1 MSAVAASAP
10 APSATRTAPPPVLS
24 YAKIAQ
30 SSTAPNTIEPYTS
43 SVTPPSPAKV
53 VPASGIR
60 SPYSRP
66 PTASNEGNAPKSKSK
81 SKNGKSARS
90 PVGSGATTPNF
101 HPSNSNDSVQGAT
114 HALGLLDANTEGLQR
129 RKGSN
134 VPPPRSGSIS
144 SNLSA
149 LAPSF
154 SFNPSASSFSP
165 SSLTPT
171 SPLPATVPSPALEIS
186 AKTDSTEI
194 AVERS
199 SLESLVEEVPV
210 PKMQDALII
219 GETVIEPVRVVREE
233 EETSTLVTEEVVPV
247 DVEAVVEPSV
257 EEPVVEPV
265 AIETPEV
272 VEVEETIVVVEST
285 TEEVIE
291 EPAEDQAVAVVEP
304 TAVVEEVVVVA
315 QAPSQESEE
324 VEVAVEEEQA
334 IESEPEVAA
343 PIAQVATVE
352 EEVAAEVEEV
362 VVEAVE
368 ASAAPAEVHPVADEI
383 AEEQV
388 DDAVLPAATLDV
400 QDGLVESTPVEDA
413 APAESAFPAEPI
425 PYLDIS
431 PPAPHRADDEPP
443 LPPSAP
449 VDAPSLTLAIYTA
462 WNMTTWQ
469 ERIPALLASLL
480 INVGLPF
487 VNGVF
492 LGACLSLHVR
502 DSSLTQAQVS
512 EICSL
517 ASSSLP
523 VSDGAT
529 PSPPRSRPQ
538 RVGAPTRRRWDS
550 APQGASRL
558 RIALRGRQSWRG
570 CLRKARPSPVRF
582 RPPDSLSSQ
591 CILLDRSAP
600 SKISN
605 RASELLHPPSRAASA
620 PSSPLPR
627 LPQSPSSPAA
637 ASAMARKSKKSQATA
652 EAVEG
657 ACSSDRPRWTDTM
670 MLRCSG
676 SRAAARGAGRGR
688 GAARQEVQ
696 EPTAPQGQAYVTSS
710 LGSQADSV

>member
-10 APSATRTAPPPVLS
+10 APSASRTAPPPVLS

-30 SSTAPNTIEPYTS
+30 SSTAPNNIEPYTS

-101 HPSNSNDSVQGAT
+101 HPSNSNDFVHGAT

-186 AKTDSTEI
+186 VKTDSTEI

-199 SLESLVEEVPV
+199 SLESLVEEGPV

-219 GETVIEPVRVVREE
+219 VKTVIEPVRVVQE

-247 DVEAVVEPSV
+247 DVEAIVEPSV

-315 QAPSQESEE
+315 QATSQESEE

-352 EEVAAEVEEV
+352 EEVATEVEEV

-388 DDAVLPAATLDV
+388 DDAVLPAAPLDV

-431 PPAPHRADDEPP
+431 PSAPHRADDEPP

-492 LGACLSLHVR
+492 LGACLSLHAR

-512 EICSL
+512 EIYSL

-558 RIALRGRQSWRG
+558 RIALRGRRSWRG

-591 CILLDRSAP
+591 CILLDRSAL

-620 PSSPLPR
+620 PSSRRSPPLSEPV
-627 LPQSPSSPAA
+627 LPSS
-637 ASAMARKSKKSQATA
+637 SERD
-652 EAVEG
+652 G
-657 ACSSDRPRWTDTM
+657 
-670 MLRCSG
+670 
-676 SRAAARGAGRGR
+676 
-688 GAARQEVQ
+688 
-696 EPTAPQGQAYVTSS
+696 
-710 LGSQADSV
+710 